1 MSCLKTFQAC
11 RAGCHISARRKRT
24 QPAYLKY
31 DGYTPIS
38 LAINSVFNSGDVL
51 HPVQPENTGFYILPI
66 MFLRSHDE
74 FSAPGL
80 LAGKSEKP
88 GH

>member
-1 MSCLKTFQAC
+1 MNGDSLLNNSGCKQPVKTQEN
-11 RAGCHISARRKRT
+11 KT
-24 QPAYLKY
+24 
-31 DGYTPIS
+31 
-38 LAINSVFNSGDVL
+38 VFNSGDTL
-51 HPVQPENTGFYILPI
+51 CPAPCARRSAPVQPENAALIILPI

>member
-1 MSCLKTFQAC
+1 MPC
-11 RAGCHISARRKRT
+11 ARRS
-24 QPAYLKY
+24 A
-31 DGYTPIS
+31 
-38 LAINSVFNSGDVL
+38 
-51 HPVQPENTGFYILPI
+51 PVQPENAELINVPI

-80 LAGKSEKP
+80 LAGKSEKL

>member
-1 MSCLKTFQAC
+1 ANNLSKL
-11 RAGCHISARRKRT
+11 RRIKRYST
-24 QPAYLKY
+24 PGIRYALRPAQC
-31 DGYTPIS
+31 
-38 LAINSVFNSGDVL
+38 
-51 HPVQPENTGFYILPI
+51 PVQPENAALIILPI

>member
-1 MSCLKTFQAC
+1 MPPCSLKNA
-11 RAGCHISARRKRT
+11 ALI
-24 QPAYLKY
+24 
-31 DGYTPIS
+31 
-38 LAINSVFNSGDVL
+38 
-51 HPVQPENTGFYILPI
+51 ILPI